1 MTRAVSV
8 FKTCIPVV
16 LALLVCA
23 LANPPAPARGG
34 NNPGVLPTNSH
45 FQGYTYGEWSALNWQ
60 WTYSLPQDTHPLF
73 GDDNDPSQDQ
83 PKHLWFLGGTFSPVD
98 EPNGDVLG
106 AADRNIRVPSGTAL
120 WIPMI
125 SAEASV
131 AEGNGDTEEEL
142 RDFARFLMS
151 FVAPDSLFCT
161 VDGKA
166 LNDPAQYYTE
176 SPLFVWGPLPEG
188 NVFDDPVTFPAG
200 LTSSSV
206 AAGYYALLA
215 PLSVGKHTLH
225 FGGIADFS
233 SIGAGRF
240 IQDIRYEI
248 TVAPGK

>member
-1 MTRAVSV
+1 MTRAVSG

-23 LANPPAPARGG
+23 LANPPAPAGG
-34 NNPGVLPTNSH
+34 EDNPGVLPINSN
-45 FQGYTYGEWSALNWQ
+45 FQGYTYGEWSALSWQ
-60 WTYSLPQDTHPLF
+60 WTYSLPLATHPLF
-73 GDDNDPSQDQ
+73 GDDNDPSQNQ
-83 PKHLWFLGGTFSPVD
+83 PKHLWFLGGTFSAVD

-106 AADRNIRVPSGTAL
+106 EADRNIKVPSGTAL
-120 WIPMI
+120 WVQMI

-151 FVAPDSLFCT
+151 FVDPDSLFCT

-166 LNDPAQYYTE
+166 LKDPADYYAE

-188 NVFDDPVTFPAG
+188 NIFDDPVHFPAG
-200 LTSSSV
+200 QTSPSV
-206 AAGYYALLA
+206 AAGYYVLLA
-215 PLSVGKHTLH
+215 PLPVGKHTLH

-233 SIGAGRF
+233 SLGAGRF
-240 IQDIRYEI
+240 IQNIHYEI
-248 TVAPGK
+248 TVVPRK